1 MKCSLIFI
9 FLKRRGSSMNPVPQ
23 SSMKGIRQRPEHSTD
38 LPHDRSNHPSEK
50 GESTRFPGGNMVLLF
65 LWSPRVYTRRFRRD
79 EFR

>member
-1 MKCSLIFI
+1 
-9 FLKRRGSSMNPVPQ
+9 MNPVPQ